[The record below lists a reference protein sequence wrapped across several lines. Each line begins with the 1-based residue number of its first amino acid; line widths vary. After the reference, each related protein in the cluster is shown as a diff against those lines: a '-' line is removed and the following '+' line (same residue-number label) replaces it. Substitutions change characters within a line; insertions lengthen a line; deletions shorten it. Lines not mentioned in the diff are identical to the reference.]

1 VSACLPT
8 SSKRWRLLILG
19 LVFPSL
25 AFAYIDPGTGAYVV
39 QAVLALFAT
48 IAFYISHPRQL
59 AKRVLERFFRRGTS
73 SDSE

>member
-1 VSACLPT
+1 MSAGLPT
-8 SSKRWRLLILG
+8 SCKRGRWVILG
-19 LVFPSL
+19 LAFPSL

-59 AKRVLERFFRRGTS
+59 VKGVFERFFRRGTS